1 MRFRGQ
7 YQKTLTRLL
16 LTAALAISLIL
27 CILSGWF
34 LNRQRKSEYVHYLEQ
49 SVRSQESNSV
59 IAASVILDAAVQCSA
74 DQAIIRWVDAPT
86 LQEFYFYAIGASKR
100 LQAVVTDILAV
111 EYTCAIMPLAPK
123 AYNGTVIDMVLEPNA
138 SMNTDQ
144 FCKKY
149 NLDAKEYLT
158 IIDYFQEHDQP
169 TTLPRY
175 DQETG
180 ELDTLL
186 YIMKSKGLQ
195 NPFLLFINIPK
206 ETIIP
211 DLSADSYFIYN
222 KNGVLACSDN
232 RPDTFELN
240 EALYFETLLP
250 DGPSAYYHPQKVHG
264 QYLTVTSI
272 GTFQWLVAM
281 LHSPASVPISQMLIF
296 GTAAFVVMAICLYL
310 GYLLVV
316 RIYTPVGELL
326 DSTPIESPSNN
337 QPVNEF
343 QLIRQNMDKITELGT
358 RLKDAME
365 ENNSLMSIQSYK
377 ELLFNK
383 KISSNRLLQFD
394 DPDAD
399 YCVAIGETLN
409 PNDEYAFQS
418 ISLQKKTAYDMASGK
433 DDIFYINLDYN
444 RYALI
449 LKAYSPEEA
458 RIELLHLLNQQED
471 QQEQPSIDHRIV
483 LSDIHQGLGQLH
495 LCYQEALK
503 ILEFR
508 YLHAKSRVITWQ
520 DVSSIDAV
528 TYSYPLQTENRLI
541 QCVLDGKD
549 EALNIFDTVIRENI
563 ADKDLSKETT
573 QNLIYAFIGTISRIF
588 QELKTT
594 PEEFLGKT
602 VDYRYLYNH
611 WNDSVIFMQ
620 LKGTLSAIIEAVRQR
635 ENSRD
640 QELLNKM
647 LSYIYENYWDD
658 IMLNDLADHLNISP
672 KYCGILFKQLSDN
685 NFKDFL
691 NRYRIEKSKELLRQ
705 NPNIKIVDLSS
716 MVGFN
721 SSNSFIRVFNKYEG
735 ITPGAYL
742 ERIQNNPPTKGV

>member
-1 MRFRGQ
+1 MHFRGQ

-16 LTAALAISLIL
+16 FTAAFTISLLL
-27 CILSGWF
+27 CVLTGWF
-34 LNRQRKSEYVHYLEQ
+34 LKRQGKSEYVHYLEQ
-49 SVRSQESNSV
+49 SIRSQESSSVVASSV
-59 IAASVILDAAVQCSA
+59 IFDAAVQCSA
-74 DQAIIRWVDAPT
+74 DQDIIRWVDAPT
-86 LQEFYFYAIGASKR
+86 LQEFYFYAIDASKR
-100 LQAVVTDILAV
+100 LQAAVTDILAV
-111 EYTCAIMPLAPK
+111 EYSCAIMPLVPK
-123 AYNGTVIDMVLEPNA
+123 VYNGTIVDMVLEPNA
-138 SMNTDQ
+138 SMNTAQ
-144 FCKKY
+144 FCKNY
-149 NLDAKEYLT
+149 RLDTQEYLT
-158 IIDYFQEHDQP
+158 LIEYFHENDQP
-169 TTLPRY
+169 ATLPRY
-175 DQETG
+175 DQKTG
-180 ELDTLL
+180 QLDTLL
-186 YIMKSKGLQ
+186 YVMKSKGLK
-195 NPFLLFINIPK
+195 NPFLLFISIPK

-211 DLSADSYFIYN
+211 DLSADAYFIYN

-232 RPDTFELN
+232 QPETLEKSQS
-240 EALYFETLLP
+240 LYLEMLLP
-250 DGPSAYYHPQKVHG
+250 DVPSTYYHPQKVHG
-264 QYLTVTSI
+264 QYLTVSSI
-272 GTFQWLVAM
+272 GTFQWLVAT
-281 LHSPASVPISQMLIF
+281 LHSPAATPVSQLIVYGF
-296 GTAAFVVMAICLYL
+296 AAFVVIAASLYL
-310 GYLLVV
+310 SYLMVDRL
-316 RIYTPVGELL
+316 YTPVGELL
-326 DSTPIESPSNN
+326 DSTLLSPPAG

-343 QLIRQNMDKITELGT
+343 QLIRQNMDKISELGT
-358 RLKDAME
+358 LLKDAMK

-383 KISSNRLLQFD
+383 NISPDRLSQFEH
-394 DPDAD
+394 PEAD
-399 YCVAIGETLN
+399 YCVAIGETMN
-409 PNDEYAFQS
+409 PDDEYAFQS
-418 ISLQKKTAYDMASGK
+418 ISIQKQTAYDIASRR
-433 DDIFYINLDYN
+433 DDIIYINLDYN

-449 LKAYSPEEA
+449 MKDHSSESA
-458 RIELLHLLNQQED
+458 RLELLHLLNQLED
-471 QQEQPSIDHRIV
+471 HQDLSASNHRIV
-483 LSDIHQGLGQLH
+483 LSAVHKGLGQLH

-520 DVSSIDAV
+520 EVSSIDAV
-528 TYSYPLQTENRLI
+528 TYSYPLQTEKRLI

-549 EALNIFDTVIRENI
+549 EALKIFETVVRENI
-563 ADKDLSKETT
+563 ADKDLSKDTM

-611 WNDSVIFMQ
+611 WNDSVIFLQ
-620 LKGTLSAIIEAVRQR
+620 LKNILSSIIEAIRQQ
-635 ENSRD
+635 ESSRD

-705 NPNIKIVDLSS
+705 SPNIKIVELSA

-721 SSNSFIRVFNKYEG
+721 SSNSFIRVFSKYEG

-742 ERIQNNPPTKGV
+742 EQIQNNP